1 MTRGHLFLVSL
12 LLVGSM
18 VWAAPAD
25 PGLPQF
31 GRDTVLVW
39 KTTNQEDNS
48 SFVVRIAEFQPG
60 RFIEW
65 ENSITQGTVYMTADA
80 VAKAR
85 VFINSRLFEA
95 GMDTKSKD
103 SLILWLSRQVYQELK
118 AKGKA
123 KLSIDSVQGVMML
136 EGTEEIVV
144 EINKSPVKVPVI
156 KVKDDRGQ
164 ERWFMDRED
173 NPLMVKH
180 VFRAYTQTLAS
191 INTDRPN
198 TLRWIKGKKLSN
210 PH

>member
-1 MTRGHLFLVSL
+1 MTRRHSFLVSL

-18 VWAAPAD
+18 LWAAPAD

-39 KTTNQEDNS
+39 KTINQEDNS
-48 SFVVRIAEFQPG
+48 SFVVRIAEFEPG

-65 ENSITQGTVYMTADA
+65 ENSITQGTVYMTPEA
-80 VAKAR
+80 VANAR

-95 GMDTKSKD
+95 GMDTKSKN
-103 SLILWLSRQVYQELK
+103 SLILWLSREVYQELK
-118 AKGKA
+118 TKGKA
-123 KLSIDSVQGVMML
+123 KLSIDSVQGLMVL
-136 EGTEEIVV
+136 EGADELVV
-144 EINKSPVKVPVI
+144 EVNKSPVKVPVI

-180 VFRAYTQTLAS
+180 IFRAYTQTLTS

-198 TLRWIKGKKLSN
+198 TLRWIKGKKLTS
-210 PH
+210 PR

>member
-1 MTRGHLFLVSL
+1 MTRGLIFLLSL
-12 LLVGSM
+12 LLVRSTL
-18 VWAAPAD
+18 WTAPAD

-39 KTTNQEDNS
+39 KTSNQEENS
-48 SFVVRIAEFQPG
+48 SFVVRIAEFEPG

-65 ENSITQGTVYMTADA
+65 ENSITQGTVYMTPDA

-85 VFINSRLFEA
+85 VFINSRLFDA

-123 KLSIDSVQGVMML
+123 KLSIDSVQGLMVF
-136 EGTEEIVV
+136 EGTDEIVV

-164 ERWFMDRED
+164 ERWFLDRED

-198 TLRWIKGKKLSN
+198 TLRWIKGKKLSA
-210 PH
+210 PR